1 MRISQVLKVIILVKV
16 SIHAGNGEEDEN
28 GADQQNNHAS
38 FDTPAGLLPRQHA
51 LLGELVDQI
60 HGLIQIVGDKN
71 TNHKHIDIDES

>member
-1 MRISQVLKVIILVKV
+1 MRMNQVLKVIILMKV
-16 SIHAGNGEEDEN
+16 SIHADEGEEDEN

-38 FDTPAGLLPRQHA
+38 SDTSAGLLPRQHA

-60 HGLIQIVGDKN
+60 HGLIQVVGDKN